1 MGFRHGG
8 GNRTPR
14 PHPATR
20 AIPSVTRLD
29 ADVVELHTR
38 MLNDRGRTASFL
50 RAVEEVVRPGDVV
63 VDLGTGT
70 GILAMAAAR
79 AGAKR
84 VYAIEAG
91 PIAGMAKQ
99 LFAANGFGRR
109 ITLLDQHS
117 TGVELPARADVLIT
131 ETFGH
136 GALSEQVL
144 EAVVDAR
151 RRLLKPDART
161 VPGSLRIFGI
171 PVSVPDEERGEYVFT
186 PSGLEQWKA
195 WYGLDF
201 AALGATNRDA
211 LLTHW
216 MDASRVRRWPPLAA
230 PALLAEIDLAALD
243 DAAAGG
249 EADVTVRK
257 NGTLGG
263 LVLYFDLRL
272 SPSVSHSTDPRHA
285 GADNHWLNPVYL
297 FVEPMELRRGE
308 TVRISYR
315 YDPADKEEWIDV
327 RPSP

>member
-1 MGFRHGG
+1 M
-8 GNRTPR
+8 
-14 PHPATR
+14 
-20 AIPSVTRLD
+20 TRLD

-38 MLNDRGRTASFL
+38 MLNDRGRTSRFI

-91 PIAGMAKQ
+91 PIAGVARQ
-99 LFAANGFGRR
+99 LIAANGFGRR
-109 ITLLDQHS
+109 ITLLDSHS
-117 TGVELPARADVLIT
+117 TEVELPARADVLIT

-144 EAVVDAR
+144 EAVADAR

-161 VPGSLRIFGI
+161 VPGSLRIFGV
-171 PVSVPDEERGEYVFT
+171 PVSVPEEQRGEYVFT
-186 PSGLEQWKA
+186 PSSLERWKA
-195 WYGLDF
+195 WYGMDF
-201 AALGATNRDA
+201 GGLGATNRDA

-216 MDASRVRRWPPLAA
+216 MDASRVRRWPSLAA
-230 PALLAEIDLAALD
+230 PAPLADIDLATLH
-243 DAAAGG
+243 DAAASGQ
-249 EADVTVRK
+249 ADVTVRK
-257 NGTLGG
+257 DGTLSG

-285 GADNHWLNPVYL
+285 QPDNHWLNPVYL
-297 FVEPMELRRGE
+297 FVEPMALRRGE

-327 RPSP
+327 RPRPSS

>member
-1 MGFRHGG
+1 M
-8 GNRTPR
+8 
-14 PHPATR
+14 
-20 AIPSVTRLD
+20 TRLD

-38 MLNDRGRTASFL
+38 MLNDRGRTSRFI

-91 PIAGMAKQ
+91 PIAGVAKQ

-117 TGVELPARADVLIT
+117 TEVELPTRADVLIT

-151 RRLLKPDART
+151 RRLLKRNART

-171 PVSVPDEERGEYVFT
+171 PVSMPEETRGEYVFT
-186 PSGLEQWKA
+186 PAGLEQWKA
-195 WYGLDF
+195 WYGIDF
-201 AALGATNRDA
+201 GALGATNRDA

-216 MDASRVRRWPPLAA
+216 LDASHARRWPSLAE

-243 DAAAGG
+243 DAAVHGQ
-249 EADVTVRK
+249 ADVTAREE
-257 NGTLGG
+257 GTLSG
-263 LVLYFDLRL
+263 LVLYFDLAL

-285 GADNHWLNPVYL
+285 APDNHWLNPVYL

-327 RPSP
+327 HPSP

>member
-1 MGFRHGG
+1 MGRRTGG
-8 GNRTPR
+8 GNSTR
-14 PHPATR
+14 PHPTTR

-38 MLNDRGRTASFL
+38 MLNDHGRTSRFI

-91 PIAGMAKQ
+91 PIAGVAKQ
-99 LFAANGFGRR
+99 LFAGNGFGRR
-109 ITLLDQHS
+109 ITLLEGHS

-171 PVSVPDEERGEYVFT
+171 PVSAPDGERGEYLFT
-186 PSGLEQWKA
+186 PAGLERWKA
-195 WYGLDF
+195 WYGMDF
-201 AALGATNRDA
+201 GPLGATNRDA

-216 MDASRVRRWPPLAA
+216 MDASRVQRWPSLAA
-230 PALLAEIDLAALD
+230 PALLAEIDLGRVD
-243 DAAAGG
+243 DAAASG
-249 EADVTVRK
+249 ETDVTVRK
-257 NGTLGG
+257 SGTFSA

-285 GADNHWLNPVYL
+285 EPDNHWLNPVYL
-297 FVEPMELRRGE
+297 FVEPMELRRGDS
-308 TVRISYR
+308 VRIAYR
-315 YDPADKEEWIDV
+315 YDPADREEWIDV